1 MNRIEKVRECVD
13 AVLLRMSDT
22 SERRWGYIHLYG
34 VSQACALIASKRGEN
49 VEVLF

>member
-22 SERRWGYIHLYG
+22 SERRWVTYIYMAFHKP
-34 VSQACALIASKRGEN
+34 VP
-49 VEVLF
+49 